1 MDHLNLMPDTNSFFD
16 HIEFLRD
23 EIDKALSK
31 IPINGSPK
39 YLYDPIQYVISGRG
53 KRLRPI
59 LAHLSGQAH
68 KADPSALMKVS
79 LAIELLHNFS
89 LVHDDMMD
97 GDEIRHGKP
106 SVHNKWDDS
115 TAILAGDGLFS
126 LAQLLLTDLP
136 QIIFQRFNE
145 VALTICE
152 GQGLDK
158 EFEHDTSIS
167 INQYLSMISKK
178 TGALLGLSAELGSRL
193 GNLDDHTNQNMY
205 EFGLNLG
212 LAFQIQDDYLE
223 IFADESTMGKSLG
236 SDISSGKQTVLS
248 ILARERDSVSWNRF
262 IEQKNEISAYK
273 EYFELNEIKME
284 TKKLIKD
291 YISKS
296 RNNLEVI
303 SKEKSENLEDFTQLI
318 LNRKF

>member
-1 MDHLNLMPDTNSFFD
+1 MPDTSSFSD
-16 HIEFLRD
+16 HIKFLRD
-23 EIDKALSK
+23 EIDKGLSK
-31 IPINGSPK
+31 IPVNGSPK
-39 YLYDPIQYVISGRG
+39 YLYEPIQYVISGKG

-59 LAHLSGQAH
+59 LTHLSGQARN
-68 KADPSALMKVS
+68 ADPSELMKVS
-79 LAIELLHNFS
+79 LAIELLHNFT
-89 LVHDDMMD
+89 LVHDDIMD
-97 GDEIRHGKP
+97 GDEIRHGKQT
-106 SVHNKWDDS
+106 VHNKWDNS

-136 QIIFQRFNE
+136 KIIFQRFNE

-152 GQGLDK
+152 GQGMDK

-167 INQYLSMISKK
+167 IDQYLSMIGKK

-193 GNLDDHTNQNMY
+193 GDLDDHLNKNMF

-236 SDISSGKQTVLS
+236 SDISSGKQTILS
-248 ILARERDSVSWNRF
+248 ILARGKDSLSWEGF
-262 IEQKNEISAYK
+262 INENNEISAYK
-273 EYFELNEIKME
+273 EYFEEHGIKME
-284 TKKLIKD
+284 TEKLIKD

-296 RNNLEVI
+296 QNNLEVI
-303 SKEKSENLEDFTQLI
+303 SKDKRDNLIGYTQLI

>member
-1 MDHLNLMPDTNSFFD
+1 MPDTSSFSD
-16 HIEFLRD
+16 HIKFLRD
-23 EIDKALSK
+23 EIDKGLSK
-31 IPINGSPK
+31 IPLNGSPK
-39 YLYDPIQYVISGRG
+39 YLYEPMQYVISGKG

-59 LAHLSGQAH
+59 LTHLSGQAH
-68 KADPSALMKVS
+68 NADPSELMKVS
-79 LAIELLHNFS
+79 LAIELLHNFT
-89 LVHDDMMD
+89 LVHDDIMD
-97 GDEIRHGKP
+97 GDEVRHGKQT
-106 SVHNKWDDS
+106 VHNKWDNS

-136 QIIFQRFNE
+136 KIIFQRFNE

-152 GQGLDK
+152 GQGMDK

-167 INQYLSMISKK
+167 IDQYLSMIGKK

-193 GNLDDHTNQNMY
+193 GDLDDHLNQNMF
-205 EFGLNLG
+205 EFGFNLG

-236 SDISSGKQTVLS
+236 SDISSGKQTILS
-248 ILARERDSVSWNRF
+248 ILARGKDSLSWEGF
-262 IEQKNEISAYK
+262 INENNEISAYK
-273 EYFELNEIKME
+273 EYFEEHGIKME
-284 TKKLIKD
+284 TEKLIKD

-296 RNNLEVI
+296 QNNLEVI
-303 SKEKSENLEDFTQLI
+303 SKDKRDNLIGYTQLI

>member
-1 MDHLNLMPDTNSFFD
+1 MPDINSFSD
-16 HIEFLRD
+16 HINFLKV

-31 IPINGSPK
+31 IPINDSPK
-39 YLYDPIQYVISGRG
+39 YLYGPIQYVISGKG

-59 LAHLSGQAH
+59 LTHLSGQAH
-68 KADPSALMKVS
+68 NADPSELMKVS

-89 LVHDDMMD
+89 LVHDDIMD
-97 GDEIRHGKP
+97 GDVMRHGKAA
-106 SVHNKWDDS
+106 VHNKWDDS

-136 QIIFQRFNE
+136 EIIFKRFNE

-152 GQGLDK
+152 GQGMDK

-167 INQYLSMISKK
+167 VKQYLSMIGKK
-178 TGALLGLSAELGSRL
+178 TGALLGLSAEMGSRL
-193 GNLDDHTNQNMY
+193 ADLDDHTNQNMF
-205 EFGLNLG
+205 EFGCNLG

-236 SDISSGKQTVLS
+236 SDISSGKQTALT
-248 ILARERDSVSWNRF
+248 ILAREKDSLSWDGF
-262 IEQKNEISAYK
+262 INENNEISAYK

-284 TKKLIKD
+284 TKKLIED
-291 YISKS
+291 YILKS
-296 RNNLEVI
+296 QSNLEVI
-303 SKEKSENLEDFTQLI
+303 SKDKSANLEHFTQLI

>member
-1 MDHLNLMPDTNSFFD
+1 MPDTSSFSD
-16 HIEFLRD
+16 HIKFLRD
-23 EIDKALSK
+23 EIDKGLSK
-31 IPINGSPK
+31 IPLNGSPK
-39 YLYDPIQYVISGRG
+39 YLYEPMQYVISGKG

-59 LAHLSGQAH
+59 LTHLSGQARN
-68 KADPSALMKVS
+68 ADPSELMKVS
-79 LAIELLHNFS
+79 LAIELLHNFT
-89 LVHDDMMD
+89 LVHDDIMD
-97 GDEIRHGKP
+97 GDEIRHGKQT
-106 SVHNKWDDS
+106 VHNKWDNS

-136 QIIFQRFNE
+136 KIIFQRFNE

-152 GQGLDK
+152 GQGMDK

-167 INQYLSMISKK
+167 IDQYLSMIGKK

-193 GNLDDHTNQNMY
+193 GDLDDHLNQNMF

-236 SDISSGKQTVLS
+236 SDISSGKQTILS
-248 ILARERDSVSWNRF
+248 ILARGKDSLSWEGF
-262 IEQKNEISAYK
+262 INENNEISAYK
-273 EYFELNEIKME
+273 EYFEEHGIKME
-284 TKKLIKD
+284 TEKLIKD

-296 RNNLEVI
+296 QNNLEVI
-303 SKEKSENLEDFTQLI
+303 SKDKRDNLIGYTQLI

>member
-1 MDHLNLMPDTNSFFD
+1 MPDTNSFSD

-39 YLYDPIQYVISGRG
+39 YLYDPIQYVISGKG

-68 KADPSALMKVS
+68 NADPSALMKVS

-248 ILARERDSVSWNRF
+248 ILARERDSVSWKRF
-262 IEQKNEISAYK
+262 IEKNNKISAYK

-296 RNNLEVI
+296 QNNLEVI

>member
-1 MDHLNLMPDTNSFFD
+1 MDHLNLMPDTNSFSD

-158 EFEHDTSIS
+158 EFEHDNSIS

-193 GNLDDHTNQNMY
+193 GNLDDHANQNMY

>member
-1 MDHLNLMPDTNSFFD
+1 MPDTSSFSD
-16 HIEFLRD
+16 HIKFLKE

-31 IPINGSPK
+31 IPLNGSPK
-39 YLYDPIQYVISGRG
+39 YLYEPMQYVISGKG

-59 LAHLSGQAH
+59 LTHLSGQVH
-68 KADPSALMKVS
+68 NADPSELMKVS
-79 LAIELLHNFS
+79 LAIELLHNFT
-89 LVHDDMMD
+89 LVHDDIMD
-97 GDEIRHGKP
+97 GDEIRHGKQT
-106 SVHNKWDDS
+106 VHNKWDNS

-136 QIIFQRFNE
+136 KIIFQRFNE

-152 GQGLDK
+152 GQGMDK

-167 INQYLSMISKK
+167 IDQYLSMIGKK

-193 GNLDDHTNQNMY
+193 GDLDDHLNQNMF
-205 EFGLNLG
+205 EFVLNLG

-236 SDISSGKQTVLS
+236 SDISSGKQTILS
-248 ILARERDSVSWNRF
+248 ILARGKDSLSWEGF
-262 IEQKNEISAYK
+262 INENNEISAYK
-273 EYFELNEIKME
+273 EYFEEHGIKME
-284 TKKLIKD
+284 TEKLIKD

-296 RNNLEVI
+296 QNNLEVI
-303 SKEKSENLEDFTQLI
+303 SKDKRDNLIGYTQLI

>member
-1 MDHLNLMPDTNSFFD
+1 MPDTNSFSD

-193 GNLDDHTNQNMY
+193 GNLDDHANQNMY

-248 ILARERDSVSWNRF
+248 ILARERDSVSWKRF
-262 IEQKNEISAYK
+262 IDKNNEISAYK

-284 TKKLIKD
+284 TQKLIED

-296 RNNLEVI
+296 QNNLEVI
-303 SKEKSENLEDFTQLI
+303 SKDKSENLEDFTQLI

>member
-1 MDHLNLMPDTNSFFD
+1 MPDTSSFSD
-16 HIEFLRD
+16 HIKFLRD
-23 EIDKALSK
+23 EIDKGLSK
-31 IPINGSPK
+31 IPLNGSPK
-39 YLYDPIQYVISGRG
+39 YLYEPMQYVISGKG

-59 LAHLSGQAH
+59 LTHLSGQVH
-68 KADPSALMKVS
+68 NADPSELMKVS
-79 LAIELLHNFS
+79 LAIELLHNFT
-89 LVHDDMMD
+89 LVHDDIMD
-97 GDEIRHGKP
+97 GDEIRHGKQT
-106 SVHNKWDDS
+106 VHNKWDNS

-136 QIIFQRFNE
+136 KIIFQRFNE

-152 GQGLDK
+152 GQGMDK

-167 INQYLSMISKK
+167 IDQYLSMIGKK

-193 GNLDDHTNQNMY
+193 GDLDDNLNKNMF

-236 SDISSGKQTVLS
+236 SDISSGKQTILS
-248 ILARERDSVSWNRF
+248 ILARGKDSLSWEGF
-262 IEQKNEISAYK
+262 INENNEISAYK
-273 EYFELNEIKME
+273 EYFEEHGIKME
-284 TKKLIKD
+284 TEKLIKD

-296 RNNLEVI
+296 QNNLEVI
-303 SKEKSENLEDFTQLI
+303 SKDKRDNLIRYTQLI

>member
-1 MDHLNLMPDTNSFFD
+1 MPDTNSFSD

-39 YLYDPIQYVISGRG
+39 YLYDPIQYVISGKG

-68 KADPSALMKVS
+68 NADPSALMKVS

-89 LVHDDMMD
+89 LVHDDIMD

-106 SVHNKWDDS
+106 SVHNKWDNS

-158 EFEHDTSIS
+158 EFEHNTSIG

-193 GNLDDHTNQNMY
+193 GNLDDHTNLNMY

-273 EYFELNEIKME
+273 EYFELNGIKME

-296 RNNLEVI
+296 QNNLEVI

>member
-1 MDHLNLMPDTNSFFD
+1 MPDTNSFSD

-39 YLYDPIQYVISGRG
+39 YLYGPIQYVISGRG

-68 KADPSALMKVS
+68 NADPSALMKVS

-167 INQYLSMISKK
+167 INHYLSMISKK
-178 TGALLGLSAELGSRL
+178 TGALLGLSAELGSQL

-296 RNNLEVI
+296 QNNLEVI

>member
-1 MDHLNLMPDTNSFFD
+1 MPDTNSFSD

-68 KADPSALMKVS
+68 NADPSALMKVS

-193 GNLDDHTNQNMY
+193 GNLDDHTNQNMFQ
-205 EFGLNLG
+205 FGLNLG

-236 SDISSGKQTVLS
+236 SDISSGKQTALT
-248 ILARERDSVSWNRF
+248 ILAREKDSLSWDGF
-262 IEQKNEISAYK
+262 INENNEISAYK

-284 TKKLIKD
+284 TKKLIED
-291 YISKS
+291 YILKS
-296 RNNLEVI
+296 QSNLEVI
-303 SKEKSENLEDFTQLI
+303 SKDKSANLEDFTQLI